1 MSIEFFQQSHD
12 QALYGYGEWTIF
24 FLMWR
29 ISDHKKELV
38 ARCSNCYLPF
48 GDVSEVYQQP
58 SIRKC
63 PVCYGTTF
71 EGGYKA
77 RIIRPAIWNINA
89 EEDKEQR
96 RGEITKNT
104 SSVQSTSDFRMRIGD
119 YLVRGDNTRW
129 QMRSPA
135 AAFLRSGFATATPQ
149 LNQMGSLYT
158 QCDQEDESS
167 VSYII
172 PISDDPELTPEDIL
186 SSSTHYLPNFDSF
199 EDIRGSLF

>member
-1 MSIEFFQQSHD
+1 MSIEFFQRAHD

-24 FLMWR
+24 FLMWH
-29 ISDHKKELV
+29 IDDHNKGLV

-48 GDVSEVYQQP
+48 GDVSEVYKQP
-58 SIRKC
+58 SIRNC

-77 RIIRPAIWNINA
+77 RIVRPAIWNINA
-89 EEDKEQR
+89 SEDKEQR
-96 RGEITKNT
+96 RGEITRNT
-104 SSVQSTSDFRMRIGD
+104 SSVQSTSDFRLRIGD
-119 YLVRGDNTRW
+119 YLVRGDDTRW
-129 QMRSPA
+129 QMRSPSA
-135 AAFLRSGFATATPQ
+135 TFLRQGFSTATPQ

-158 QCDQEDESS
+158 QCDQDDESS

-172 PISDDPELTPEDIL
+172 PIAEDPNLTPEDIL
-186 SSSTHYLPNFDSF
+186 VKRTHYLPDFSSF